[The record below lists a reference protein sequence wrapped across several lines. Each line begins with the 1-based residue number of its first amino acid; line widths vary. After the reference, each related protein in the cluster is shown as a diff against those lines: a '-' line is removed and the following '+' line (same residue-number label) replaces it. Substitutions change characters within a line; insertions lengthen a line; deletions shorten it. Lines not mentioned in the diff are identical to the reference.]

1 MECLGM
7 YECTRTTLEY
17 GMEER
22 WNRSRVRWK
31 IVHTDSSGVPFFRDR
46 GKLLDINPMGQKNCF
61 RMMRRR
67 TKTRTQSRQ
76 AVKYNCFNEIHV
88 LDLVAGLHRDSGTR
102 AQ

>member
-1 MECLGM
+1 MYKDYFGVWNGREMESKSSQ
-7 YECTRTTLEY
+7 R
-17 GMEER
+17 
-22 WNRSRVRWK
+22 K